1 MIDAELLQMLRC
13 PLDQSK
19 LAIADQ
25 ALVERVNS
33 AIKQGESRDRADQK
47 VTEPI
52 ESGLVTANEKWL
64 YPIRGGIPTL
74 IPDQAIA
81 IINRG

>member
-1 MIDAELLQMLRC
+1 MIDANLLQMLRC
-13 PLDQSK
+13 PVGHAE
-19 LAIADQ
+19 LAIADPP
-25 ALVERVNS
+25 LVERVNL
-33 AIKQGESRDRADQK
+33 AIKQQELRDRADQK

-52 ESGLVTANEKWL
+52 EAALVTVDRQWL

-81 IINRG
+81 IGDR